1 MRKPIGMGLLAA
13 VVLAVGLPAVAQ
25 RYKITDL
32 GTIQGSTYNWATG
45 VNNLGHVVGCA
56 GCSDLNT
63 PAFFWTPQNGMQAL
77 PSLPS
82 GGATYAYA
90 INDSDQV
97 AGLSYGLGES
107 SDASLAVIWSSTNSI
122 QSLGTLPGG
131 TQSSAFAIN
140 NLGQVT
146 GTSSVDS
153 GLANHA
159 FLWTSST
166 GMLDLQPAGLGSSWG
181 FGVNSLGHVTGMFI
195 GSNAHANPRAF
206 YWTGQTGMQDLAVLP
221 GWDTSAG
228 EGINNLDEIAGSL
241 QGFDGKSISHAVLWT
256 PSGGGGW
263 GVKDLGTLP
272 GGFQSF
278 ATALNNVGQV
288 VGASDTGQ
296 NESLDHAFVWS
307 TATGMQDLNLLIPAG
322 SGWLLWQANGIN
334 DLGQITGKGTINQE
348 THAFL
353 LTPMQ

>member
-1 MRKPIGMGLLAA
+1 MQKPIGMGLLA
-13 VVLAVGLPAVAQ
+13 VLVLAVGLPAVAQ
-25 RYKITDL
+25 RYRITDL

-63 PAFFWTPQNGMQAL
+63 PAFLWTPQYGMQAL

-107 SDASLAVIWSSTNSI
+107 SDDSRAVIWSSTNAV
-122 QSLGTLPGG
+122 QGLGTLPGG
-131 TQSSAFAIN
+131 TQSFAFAIN

-146 GTSSVDS
+146 GTSEVDS

-159 FLWTSST
+159 FLWASST

-195 GSNAHANPRAF
+195 GSNPRANPRAF
-206 YWTGQTGMQDLAVLP
+206 YWTDQTGMQDLEVLP
-221 GWDTSAG
+221 GWATSAG
-228 EGINNLDEIAGSL
+228 EGINDLDEIAGGL
-241 QGFDGKSISHAVLWT
+241 QGFQGKSIGHAVLWT
-256 PSGGGGW
+256 QSDGRTR
-263 GVKDLGTLP
+263 VKDLGTLP
-272 GGFQSF
+272 GGFQAF

-288 VGASDTGQ
+288 VGASDYKQSGG
-296 NESLDHAFVWS
+296 LDHAFVWS
-307 TATGMQDLNLLIPAG
+307 AATGMQDLNLLIPARA
-322 SGWLLWQANGIN
+322 GWTLWQANGIN

-353 LTPMQ
+353 LTPTQ

>member
-1 MRKPIGMGLLAA
+1 MQKPIGVGLLAA
-13 VVLAVGLPAVAQ
+13 LVLAVGLPAVAQ
-25 RYKITDL
+25 RYRITDL
-32 GTIQGSTYNWATG
+32 GTIQGSTYNWANG

-56 GCSDLNT
+56 GCSDIST
-63 PAFFWTPQNGMQAL
+63 PAFLWTQQNGMQAL
-77 PSLPS
+77 PLLPS
-82 GGATYAYA
+82 GGATYANA

-97 AGLSYGLGES
+97 AGWSYGLGES
-107 SDASLAVIWSSTNSI
+107 GDDELAVIWSSTNSI

-131 TQSSAFAIN
+131 TQRYAYAIN

-146 GTSSVDS
+146 GTSYVNS

-166 GMLDLQPAGLGSSWG
+166 GMFDLQPTGPGSSWG

-195 GSNAHANPRAF
+195 GSNSRAGSRAF
-206 YWTGQTGMQDLAVLP
+206 YWTDQTGMQDLGVLP
-221 GWDTSAG
+221 GWATSAG
-228 EGINNLDEIAGSL
+228 EGINDMDEIAGTL
-241 QGFDGKSISHAVLWT
+241 QGFQGKSISHAVLWT
-256 PSGGGGW
+256 QSGGRTR
-263 GVKDLGTLP
+263 VKDLGALP
-272 GGFQSF
+272 GGFQAF

-296 NESLDHAFVWS
+296 SEALDHAFVWS
-307 TATGMQDLNLLIPAG
+307 TATGMQDLNLLITAG

-353 LTPMQ
+353 LTPTQ